1 MIFRGEEEVI
11 LLHSWPDLKAI
22 TKKSNNKP
30 WSAFTPVFRLL
41 KPAGGDSGSSIGPTN
56 LSIRSLDPEF
66 EKLRAFLE
74 FRRAIPRDIANAV
87 EKLGSRQWQLLRL
100 CQVRPKSVDL
110 LNQTPALGYCLAHH
124 EHFRAS
130 IGDDL
135 ERAAEISRM
144 KQRDILRWLRFP
156 DSKACAKIVAKIAPS
171 AVTLP
176 GLEALRGQLRDKEL
190 QTRLGHLGA
199 INAVVIKT
207 VQHPTV
213 RRRLSP
219 SLLTELSELP
229 DSANAPRVA
238 PMLEDICRL
247 EPILSRE
254 PKPAEFRSMAQI
266 IYHHETV
273 TDEFIRFQKDLE
285 ERNQFPPPPI
295 GGNADIVPL
304 KNAEELVREGR
315 EQHNCV
321 GSYADKVRTK
331 QVYIYRVLRP
341 ERATLAIEPGPD
353 GNWEI
358 QQLYATCN
366 KTVSD
371 TTTTKVVDWLAES
384 SLGIR

>member
-1 MIFRGEEEVI
+1 MIFRGEEEVM
-11 LLHSWPDLKAI
+11 LLHLWPDLKAI
-22 TKKSNNKP
+22 TKKSSHKP
-30 WSAFTPVFRLL
+30 WSDFTPVFRLL
-41 KPAGGDSGSSIGPTN
+41 KPVSGGSGSSIGPTN

-74 FRRAIPRDIANAV
+74 FRRAIPPDIANAV
-87 EKLGSRQWQLLRL
+87 EKLGNRQWQLLRL

-110 LNQTPALGYCLAHH
+110 INQNSALGYCLAHH
-124 EHFRAS
+124 EHFRVS

-171 AVTLP
+171 AITLP
-176 GLEALRGQLRDKEL
+176 GLEALRVQLPDTEL
-190 QTRLGHLGA
+190 QTRLGHLGI

-207 VQHPTV
+207 VQHPTI
-213 RRRLSP
+213 RRRVSP
-219 SLLTELSELP
+219 RLLTELSELP
-229 DSANAPRVA
+229 HSANTPRVA

-247 EPILSRE
+247 EPILGRE
-254 PKPAEFRSMAQI
+254 PKPIEFRSIAQI
-266 IYHHETV
+266 TAHHETV
-273 TDEFIRFQKDLE
+273 ADEFIRFQKDLE

-304 KNAEELVREGR
+304 MNAEELIREGR

-331 QVYIYRVLRP
+331 QVYIYRILRP

-358 QQLYATCN
+358 QQLYAACN
-366 KTVSD
+366 KRVTEM
-371 TTTTKVVDWLAES
+371 TTNAVNEWLAES

>member
-1 MIFRGEEEVI
+1 M

-22 TKKSNNKP
+22 TKKSSNKP
-30 WSAFTPVFRLL
+30 WSDFTPVFRLF
-41 KPAGGDSGSSIGPTN
+41 KPASGDSGSSIGPTN

-66 EKLRAFLE
+66 EKLRAFLD
-74 FRRAIPRDIANAV
+74 FRRVVPTEIANAV
-87 EKLGSRQWQLLRL
+87 EKLGNRQWQLLRL

-110 LNQTPALGYCLAHH
+110 LNQNPALGYSLAHH
-124 EHFRAS
+124 EHFRVS
-130 IGDDL
+130 IGDGL

-144 KQRDILRWLRFP
+144 TQRDIMRWLRFP
-156 DSKACAKIVAKIAPS
+156 DSKACAKILAKIIPS

-176 GLEALRGQLRDKEL
+176 GLEALRGQLPDKEL
-190 QTRLGHLGA
+190 QTRLGHLGI

-207 VQHPTV
+207 AQHPTI
-213 RRRLSP
+213 RRRVGP
-219 SLLTELSELP
+219 SLLNELAELQ
-229 DSANAPRVA
+229 DSANTPRVA

-247 EPILSRE
+247 EPILGRE
-254 PKPAEFRSMAQI
+254 PKPVEFRSIAQI
-266 IYHHETV
+266 IAHHETV

-295 GGNADIVPL
+295 GGNTDIVPL
-304 KNAEELVREGR
+304 MNAEELIREGR

-321 GSYADKVRTK
+321 GSYANKVRTK

-358 QQLYATCN
+358 QQLYAACN
-366 KTVSD
+366 KQVTDKTTNAVNEWLSRSFIGISVS
-371 TTTTKVVDWLAES
+371 
-384 SLGIR
+384 

>member
-1 MIFRGEEEVI
+1 MIFRGEEEVM

-22 TKKSNNKP
+22 TKKSSNKP
-30 WSAFTPVFRLL
+30 WSDFTPVFRLL
-41 KPAGGDSGSSIGPTN
+41 RQANDGSFNSIGPTN

-66 EKLRAFLE
+66 EKLRAFME
-74 FRRAIPRDIANAV
+74 FRRAIPPDIAKAV
-87 EKLGSRQWQLLRL
+87 EKLGNRQWQLLRL

-110 LNQTPALGYCLAHH
+110 LNQNPALGYCLAHH
-124 EHFRAS
+124 EHFRVS
-130 IGDDL
+130 VGDGL

-144 KQRDILRWLRFP
+144 KQRAILRWLGFP
-156 DSKACAKIVAKIAPS
+156 DSKACAKILAKIVPS

-176 GLEALRGQLRDKEL
+176 GLEALRGQLPDKEL
-190 QTRLGHLGA
+190 QTRLGHLGI

-207 VQHPTV
+207 AQHPTI
-213 RRRLSP
+213 RRRVGP
-219 SLLTELSELP
+219 SLLNELAELQ
-229 DSANAPRVA
+229 DSANTPRVA

-247 EPILSRE
+247 EPILGRE
-254 PKPAEFRSMAQI
+254 PKPVEFRSIAQI
-266 IYHHETV
+266 IAHHETV

-295 GGNADIVPL
+295 GGNAHIVPL
-304 KNAEELVREGR
+304 TNAEELIREGR

-331 QVYIYRVLRP
+331 QVYIYRILCP

-358 QQLYATCN
+358 QQLYVACN
-366 KTVSD
+366 KPVKD
-371 TTTTKVVDWLAES
+371 ETTSAVCTWLAES
-384 SLGIR
+384 SLGIS